1 MVNTEETNGLLMH
14 GNQNTSTVHNTE
26 MKEIMQILQNQT
38 TELENLKKQ
47 AEIDRSTIKLLLN
60 QSIKLENLKKQ
71 VKNKS
76 QELDNLKRETENDRS
91 TIKRLLNQSI
101 ELEQKVETYTI
112 NINSLPTQNQNLIQN
127 MTTNEENDKKV
138 TDRLNDVVKHMTDLN
153 VQVRYKSLSLLDI
166 QTMAEEINGSMMQQ
180 IEQLIASMNQTFF
193 LNHKEN

>member
-1 MVNTEETNGLLMH
+1 MLNTEETNGLLMH
-14 GNQNTSTVHNTE
+14 GNLNSSTGHNTE
-26 MKEIMQILQNQT
+26 ITEIMQILQNQT

-47 AEIDRSTIKLLLN
+47 AEIDRSTINLLLN
-60 QSIKLENLKKQ
+60 QSMELENLKKQ

-101 ELEQKVETYTI
+101 ELEQKVEKYTI
-112 NINSLPTQNQNLIQN
+112 NINSLLTQNQNLIQN

-153 VQVRYKSLSLLDI
+153 VQVRYTSLSLLDI
-166 QTMAEEINGSMMQQ
+166 QTKAEEINGSTMQQ
-180 IEQLIASMNQTFF
+180 IEQLIASMN
-193 LNHKEN
+193 